1 MFHGLYWRWKC
12 VKKTFESWQKYCKYK
27 YLMGAESRRVLIADS
42 DPPLRQQL
50 FSALLE
56 NDIYS
61 DCVANTTD
69 AVQKLNEERYG
80 LVVVDVALPNGD
92 VENVISRIH
101 DMPVTQRPVVLVLA
115 AKPEAARTLDVDIVQ
130 IVLRRPV
137 VVRQLVELVRSCLRS
152 AGGATPFDPS
162 PEKGNGNQLM
172 S

>member
-1 MFHGLYWRWKC
+1 M
-12 VKKTFESWQKYCKYK
+12 S
-27 YLMGAESRRVLIADS
+27 ADSRRVLIADGDMS
-42 DPPLRQQL
+42 LRQQL

-61 DCVANTTD
+61 DCVANTAD
-69 AVQKLNEERYG
+69 ANEKLEVEQYG

-92 VENVISRIH
+92 VEKVIARIQQ
-101 DMPVTQRPVVLVLA
+101 MPFAQRPVVLVLA

-137 VVRQLVELVRSCLRS
+137 VLRQLVELVRSCLRS
-152 AGGATPFDPS
+152 AGRNTSIEPPPTKSD
-162 PEKGNGNQLM
+162 QLT